1 MRRLFEQVADDE
13 TQEGERS
20 PADGGGMICDGG
32 RRGGGSQAVKA
43 RAKALVGASGG
54 LGGCNRRAVGQSGF

>member
-1 MRRLFEQVADDE
+1 MKQLFEQVADDE

-32 RRGGGSQAVKA
+32 RRGRSQAVKA
-43 RAKALVGASGG
+43 GAKALVGASGG